1 MPEENTIHIG
11 EHDDIRA
18 SLLGLQRWESFIFD
32 SCFLLLSEIGSLGD
46 MLEKIGFLVEVGI
59 FQLRDTVD
67 EDLLGG
73 SSEGERVA
81 VPYDNIWIRVNYAVS
96 P

>member
-11 EHDDIRA
+11 EHDNIRI

-32 SCFLLLSEIGSLGD
+32 SCFLLLGEIGGLGN
-46 MLEKIGFLVEVGI
+46 MLEEIGLLVEVGR
-59 FQLRDTVD
+59 FQLRDTVN
-67 EDLLGG
+67 EDLFGG

-81 VPYDNIWIRVNYAVS
+81 VP
-96 P
+96 